1 MFALLTRRG
10 AAVALSASMLV
21 ASQGLAAP
29 SLIMLPNLPNSF
41 DMVPKA
47 VSADGLTVVGDA
59 YPNGSPRAFRW
70 SAAGGIEDLGAFPD
84 AVSSVRAVS
93 ADGRV
98 VVGTSGGK
106 AFRWVEGS
114 GMHELGTPANA
125 FGSPATGVSADG
137 QVVCGWVWFPA
148 QLGTS
153 SYRWTQAQGL
163 EYLPMFSG
171 STYLAA
177 AGISA
182 DGLVIVGAGTIDD
195 RGRAFRWETSTG
207 TVDLGLFPMGF
218 FSGAYATSADG
229 AVVIGLSS
237 SNELLTR
244 GFVWTQE
251 NGMVPMSMLPGSAT
265 SQPRAMSSD
274 GTVVVGQ
281 SYWESTSRYA
291 ATMWA
296 PSLGAIDLNEYLP
309 SIGVNLGTFTLEDA
323 VGISGDGTAIAGRGR
338 VGTSSPRT
346 WFVSGL
352 ESTLPP
358 CIGDSTGDR
367 AVTFADITSALGNW
381 GRAYAFPFGP
391 GDCDGSRMV
400 DMGDVTTVLMHFGE
414 VCR

>member
-10 AAVALSASMLV
+10 AAVAVSASMLV
-21 ASQGLAAP
+21 TCQGLAAP

-70 SAAGGIEDLGAFPD
+70 SAAGGIEDLGAFPG
-84 AVSSVRAVS
+84 AVSSARAVS
-93 ADGRV
+93 ADGRI

-137 QVVCGWVWFPA
+137 QVVCGWAWFPP
-148 QLGTS
+148 QTR

-163 EYLPMFSG
+163 EYLPMLPPGSG
-171 STYLAA
+171 LSYLAA

-182 DGLVIVGAGTIDD
+182 DGLVIVGTGTIDD
-195 RGRAFRWETSTG
+195 RGRAFRWTSSTG
-207 TVDLGLFPMGF
+207 TVDLGTFPMGF
-218 FSGAYATSADG
+218 YSEAYATSADG

-237 SNELLTR
+237 SVELSTR
-244 GFVWTQE
+244 GFVWTQQ
-251 NGMVPMSMLPGSAT
+251 NGIVPMSMLPGGAT
-265 SQPRAMSSD
+265 SQPRAMSAD
-274 GTVVVGQ
+274 GSVIVGQ
-281 SYWESTSRYA
+281 SYWETTSRRA
-291 ATMWA
+291 ATMWK
-296 PSLGAIDLNEYLP
+296 PSLGVVDLNEYLP
-309 SIGVNLGTFTLEDA
+309 SIGINLGTWTLEDA

-338 VGTSSPRT
+338 LGTNPRT

-358 CIGDSTGDR
+358 CIGDGTGDR

-381 GRAYAFPFGP
+381 GRSYAFAFGP
-391 GDCDGSRMV
+391 GDCDGNRMV
-400 DMGDVTTVLMHFGE
+400 DMNDVTTVLMHFGE
-414 VCR
+414 ACM